1 MYTCGWNKKWYTKKF
16 LCLRKCAF
24 QQKYF
29 VLKFESTYSFPSP
42 LAYILN
48 IVFNSIIFLPFF
60 IFFVHGCVVLPIL
73 HCVLIVCPFVFYL
86 KLLGNSI
93 HFATERI
100 PIYTTMKLS
109 NHLENLIF
117 LAVLLR
123 HINRMKRFTTLH
135 YVCNWS

>member
-1 MYTCGWNKKWYTKKF
+1 MTLYSTPYVNNILCSCGWNKKWYTKKF

-73 HCVLIVCPFVFYL
+73 HCILIVCPFAFYL
-86 KLLGNSI
+86 KLLGNTI
-93 HFATERI
+93 HFAIERI
-100 PIYTTMKLS
+100 PIYDNETFQPSGEFNSPGSFITPYK
-109 NHLENLIF
+109 
-117 LAVLLR
+117 
-123 HINRMKRFTTLH
+123 
-135 YVCNWS
+135 

>member
-1 MYTCGWNKKWYTKKF
+1 MLTIFCVLVVETKNF
-16 LCLRKCAF
+16 PCLRKCAF

-60 IFFVHGCVVLPIL
+60 IFFVHGCVVLHIL
-73 HCVLIVCPFVFYL
+73 HCILIVCPFVFYL
-86 KLLGNSI
+86 KLLGNTIQLS
-93 HFATERI
+93 TERI
-100 PIYTTMKLS
+100 SIYTTMKLS

-123 HINRMKRFTTLH
+123 HINRMKLFTTLH
-135 YVCNWS
+135 YICN